1 MKLALLISLL
11 TGLLLATGA
20 TALALAGE
28 TGGAT
33 AAIESGAYTTEPGTT
48 VVEPED
54 DLAAMPAVQTGLATV
69 NGMEI
74 RDPNPTC
81 GVPFTVWVNAAN
93 QSGISSA
100 PGTVALQNIHR
111 GTGSINYTG
120 SQNYPSMPPNGNY
133 VVVFQVL
140 INSYVSRGQELIAS
154 TNGSTFRLKY
164 DISQGNCS
172 KTSTPP
178 PPGVSGQFLVARHSG
193 KCLDVPGGSR
203 NSVTPVQQYSCTGA
217 ENQTWAFEAVGD
229 GFFRIVSLFSRM
241 CLDVQGF
248 SQQPQALVQQ
258 YPCNGGDNQSF
269 SFQHMSG
276 GYNLIVAKHSGLC
289 LDVRGAST
297 ADLALIQ
304 QFPCH
309 GNTNQQWAIR

>member
-1 MKLALLISLL
+1 MKITLLVSLLI
-11 TGLLLATGA
+11 GLLLTSGA

-28 TGGAT
+28 TAGAT
-33 AAIESGAYTTEPGTT
+33 TAIDAAAFSSEPGTALEPDP
-48 VVEPED
+48 VEPP
-54 DLAAMPAVQTGLATV
+54 LRPAAQTGLATV
-69 NGMEI
+69 NGLEI

-93 QSGISSA
+93 QSGVTSL
-100 PGTVALQNIHR
+100 PGTVALQNMHR
-111 GTGSINYTG
+111 GSGSINYTG
-120 SQNYPSMPPNGNY
+120 SQNYPSMPPDGNY

-172 KTSTPP
+172 KSSTAP
-178 PPGVSGQFLVARHSG
+178 PPGVTGQFLIARHSG

-203 NSVTPVQQYSCTGA
+203 NSIIPVQQYSCTGA
-217 ENQTWAFEAVGD
+217 NNQTWTFQAIGD
-229 GFFRIVSLFSRM
+229 GFFRVVSLFSGM
-241 CLDVQGF
+241 CLDVQNF

-269 SFQHMSG
+269 VFQHVSG
-276 GYNLIVAKHSGLC
+276 GYNLIVAKHSGMC
-289 LDVRGAST
+289 LDVSGAST